1 MTSSSD
7 DETVAG
13 VEVEQDTEDA
23 DWDETDDQD
32 DEPLPPGYEGGM

>member
-23 DWDETDDQD
+23 DWDEADESS
-32 DEPLPPGYEGGM
+32 EPLPPVCEGGM